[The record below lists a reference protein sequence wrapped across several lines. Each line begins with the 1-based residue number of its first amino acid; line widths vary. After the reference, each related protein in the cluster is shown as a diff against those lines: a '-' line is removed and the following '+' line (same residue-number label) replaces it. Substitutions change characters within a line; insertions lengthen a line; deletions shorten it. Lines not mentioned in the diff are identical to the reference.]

1 MKKKNKF
8 KVGDLVM
15 LSAAGKNVE
24 QNHHL
29 YEGWGI
35 VVRIGHP
42 TGSYPIRTEWY
53 GGDFGT
59 EDSRPASF
67 KQYELKFYKK
77 RT

>member
-35 VVRIGHP
+35 VVKIGHSL
-42 TGSYPIRTEWY
+42 TSYPIKTEWY
-53 GGDFGT
+53 GGDFGS
-59 EDSRPASF
+59 DNSRQACF